1 MTHEPKYMKLPDGK
15 LVPILST
22 KWREENIAQNAKCF
36 LEVLQLV
43 ARPEQEQHL
52 EKYAR
57 IQAEITRRNED
68 ICYRQWF
75 DDWVEAHI
83 ELM

>member
-1 MTHEPKYMKLPDGK
+1 MTTEPKYIKQKDGT
-15 LVPILST
+15 LAPILSYT
-22 KWREENIAQNAKCF
+22 GREENISQNTKCF

-68 ICYRQWF
+68 ICYRQGF
-75 DDWVEAHI
+75 DE
-83 ELM
+83 